1 MAMTINRYSLDI
13 PLEERTVAKSKG
25 ILGDLQRR
33 VDGFFYSC
41 EYIKE
46 CDKLTPQCREGGSS
60 YCGEYKK
67 RSRQKAP
74 KQSG

>member
-1 MAMTINRYSLDI
+1 M
-13 PLEERTVAKSKG
+13 EERTMGKSKG
-25 ILGDLQRR
+25 ILSGLQHR

-46 CDKLTPQCREGGSS
+46 CDKVTAQCREGGNS

-67 RSRQKAP
+67 HSRQKSA
-74 KQSG
+74 

>member
-1 MAMTINRYSLDI
+1 MTINSNNMNS
-13 PLEERTVAKSKG
+13 PVEERTVSKSKG

-33 VDGFFYSC
+33 VNGFFYNC

-46 CDKLTPQCREGGSS
+46 CDKITPQCREGGSS

-67 RSRQKAP
+67 RSRKKAP

>member
-1 MAMTINRYSLDI
+1 MTIYSNTLDI
-13 PLEERTVAKSKG
+13 PLEEGTVGKNKG
-25 ILGDLQRR
+25 ILAGLQRR

-46 CDKLTPQCREGGSS
+46 CDKVTPQCREGGNS

-67 RSRQKAP
+67 RNRQK
-74 KQSG
+74 SS

>member
-1 MAMTINRYSLDI
+1 MTINSNSMDY
-13 PLEERTVAKSKG
+13 PVEERTLGKNEG
-25 ILGDLQRR
+25 ILSGLKRR

-46 CDKLTPQCREGGSS
+46 CDKVTIQCHEGGSS

-67 RSRQKAP
+67 RSCQKDI
-74 KQSG
+74 K

>member
-1 MAMTINRYSLDI
+1 MPINSNSQDI
-13 PLEERTVAKSKG
+13 PKGERTVGKSKG
-25 ILGDLQRR
+25 ILAGLQRR

-46 CDKLTPQCREGGSS
+46 CDKVTAQCREGGNS

-67 RSRQKAP
+67 RSRQK
-74 KQSG
+74 